1 MFTFLIVLLTLFVG
15 AVILAISISFINHR
29 LNSCGAIKI
38 SFEDFKRIFNK
49 NKIYL
54 KPYGNNYLNF
64 ILDIPSLTKN
74 YKNSGLYSGDMKLYN
89 GEIIFK
95 DISYKLSLIGFIQMY
110 FFMKDNLYHIELDV
124 NSEQKF
130 KPKNRVERA
139 LLKTSEKYPNQHI
152 YLEYEYDYDDMVKF
166 TKLIINKEAISNDE
180 HMAFTNT
187 FNTIYKNEPLD

>member
-1 MFTFLIVLLTLFVG
+1 MFTFLIVLLSLFVG
-15 AVILAISISFINHR
+15 VVILAISISFINHR

-38 SFEDFKRIFNK
+38 TFEDFKRIFNK

-74 YKNSGLYSGDMKLYN
+74 FKNSGLYSGEM
-89 GEIIFK
+89 
-95 DISYKLSLIGFIQMY
+95 
-110 FFMKDNLYHIELDV
+110 
-124 NSEQKF
+124 
-130 KPKNRVERA
+130 
-139 LLKTSEKYPNQHI
+139 
-152 YLEYEYDYDDMVKF
+152 
-166 TKLIINKEAISNDE
+166 KLIINKEAISNDE